1 LTGEPLRGNTLA
13 YRVEIQRAAQKQL
26 LSFSREA
33 QVEIAKAIDDLENNA
48 RPAGCRK
55 LGETGLWRVRAGRY
69 RVVYVIDDEAKVVT
83 VVKVAIRREDTYR
96 RK

>member
-1 LTGEPLRGNTLA
+1 MA

-48 RPAGCRK
+48 RPARCRK
-55 LGETGLWRVRAGRY
+55 LRETGLWRVRAGRY